1 MSNPKYTHRIRR
13 CNGNK
18 DAWLLVAL
26 DDNGNEK
33 ESYGS
38 YKTGLTIDS
47 LLQMSGGLLPT
58 DEDVVQIVYFTK
70 ESE

>member
-1 MSNPKYTHRIRR
+1 MKTQYTHRIRR
-13 CNGNK
+13 CKGNK

-26 DDNGNEK
+26 DDNGNEL
-33 ESYGS
+33 ESYVS

-47 LLQMSGGLLPT
+47 LLATSGGLLPT

-70 ESE
+70 DDEK